1 LRSVLQFGESVI
13 EMTTVPTA
21 RSQLSELY
29 VRESAAIEQE
39 FSATGD
45 GRAALARRTALVDA
59 IVQRLWNEI
68 IVGSNPGSN
77 AGSSASPTTVD
88 PDGPKNFALVA
99 TGGFGRGWLFP
110 HSDIDL
116 LFLHA
121 GNSSESEFKDP
132 IRRFSQEL
140 WDLRLKLS
148 PATRNLAECE
158 RLDPNNVEFAIS
170 LLDCRYLAGDR
181 ELFSR
186 LREKAV
192 PRLVARDYQNL
203 IQNLAEITRARHH
216 KFGNTVFHL
225 EPNVKD
231 GPGGLRDYNVANW
244 LALISA
250 MEKLKVWPDEKTLL
264 PVSSRRAFDA
274 ALDFQMSVRCFLH
287 FRYGRH
293 DNTLIWEAQD
303 EAAARKIGA
312 SIGANDAEIAN
323 TADWMR
329 IYFGHVRSVH
339 RVCMQL
345 LEEIPAA
352 WSSLYRQFQGWRS
365 KVSSADFSVV
375 DGLIF
380 LQQPAGLRDPEI
392 LLRLFHFMAEH
403 GLKLSTT
410 TEYKVEQALP
420 ALAATPPRGAELWL
434 YLQETLVQPHAA
446 DALRAMNALRLLALL
461 LPELKGIEALVI
473 RDFYHRYTVDEH
485 SFLAIENLHRL
496 KESKSE
502 WDQRFAELQ
511 SELEQPELLYLA
523 LLLHDSG
530 KAVPSENHVELSL
543 QLTDSCAERLDLD
556 PVDRDTLRYLVA
568 SHLEMAAATRRDV
581 FDPANVKSF
590 AEKVGVPE
598 RLKMLCL
605 MTYADIKA
613 VNPEAMTPW
622 KADNLWQLYIA
633 CANYLS
639 RSADERV
646 HTADDGSSVAPS
658 SVAPSSLASS
668 NLAHLRSL
676 APVAG
681 KKINIFLEGL
691 PQRYLRIHGA
701 TDVLAHAEMATR
713 LGQDGVQLN
722 LKQVRHWYELTL
734 ITTDRPFL
742 FASVSGTLAAWGM
755 NIVKANAFSN
765 AAGIVVDTFYF
776 TDRFRTLEMNLQE
789 WERLK
794 KSIAAVVKGEADV
807 ARMLRDRL
815 KSEKG
820 NATKVKIATQI
831 EFDDGCSAS
840 STLVQVLTQDRP
852 GLLYRMCSLI
862 SKHECNIEIALI
874 ETEGQMAIDILY
886 LTSGGA
892 KLSAARQSALGQA
905 LRDELAAK

>member
-1 LRSVLQFGESVI
+1 MGTVATVRSE
-13 EMTTVPTA
+13 
-21 RSQLSELY
+21 LSDLY

-39 FSATGD
+39 FSLTSD
-45 GRAALARRTALVDA
+45 GRTALASRTALVDS
-59 IVQRLWNEI
+59 IVKRLWNEI
-68 IVGSNPGSN
+68 IVDPSGSKS
-77 AGSSASPTTVD
+77 D
-88 PDGPKNFALVA
+88 LEGPKDFALVA

-121 GNSSESEFKDP
+121 GGNSEIEYKDR
-132 IRRFSQEL
+132 IRSFSQEL

-148 PATRNLAECE
+148 PVTRSVAECE
-158 RLDPNNVEFAIS
+158 KLDANNVEFSIS

-181 ELFSR
+181 SPFTR
-186 LREKAV
+186 LREKGV
-192 PRLVARDYQNL
+192 PRLVSRECQNL
-203 IQNLAEITRARHH
+203 IQDLGEITRARHY

-250 MEKLKVWPDEKTLL
+250 MEKLEVWPDPETLL
-264 PVSSRRAFDA
+264 PVSSRRALEA

-287 FRYGRH
+287 FRHGRH
-293 DNTLIWEAQD
+293 DNTLTWEAQD
-303 EAAARKIGA
+303 EAAAKKIGT
-312 SIGANDAEIAN
+312 SDMEITNA
-323 TADWMR
+323 ADWMR
-329 IYFGHVRSVH
+329 VYFGHVRSVH
-339 RVCMQL
+339 RVCTQL

-365 KVSSADFSVV
+365 RVASDDFSVV

-380 LQQPAGLRDPEI
+380 LQNPGGLRDPEM
-392 LLRLFHFMAEH
+392 LLRLFYFMAEH

-410 TEYKVEQALP
+410 TEFKVEQALP
-420 ALAATPPRGAELWL
+420 ALAATPPKGAELWL

-446 DALRAMNALRLLALL
+446 DSLRAMNALRLLTLL
-461 LPELKGIEALVI
+461 LPELKGIEALVV

-485 SFLAIENLHRL
+485 SFLAIETLHRL

-502 WDQRFAELQ
+502 WDQRFAQVL
-511 SELEQPELLYLA
+511 SELEQPGLLYLA

-530 KAVPSENHVELSL
+530 KGVPHESHIELSV
-543 QLTDSCAERLDLD
+543 QLTDSCTERLDLD
-556 PVDRDTLRYLVA
+556 PVDRETVRYLVA
-568 SHLEMAAATRRDV
+568 NHLEMSAAMRRDV
-581 FDPANVKSF
+581 FDPANVKAF

-605 MTYADIKA
+605 LTYADIKA

-646 HTADDGSSVAPS
+646 HTGDDGPGTGRA
-658 SVAPSSLASS
+658 
-668 NLAHLRSL
+668 NLAHLHSL

-681 KKINIFLEGL
+681 KKINAFLEGL

-701 TDVLAHAEMATR
+701 SDVLAHSEMAAG
-713 LGQDGVQLN
+713 LGSEGVQLN
-722 LKQVRHWYELTL
+722 LKQVRQWYELT
-734 ITTDRPFL
+734 IVAPDRPFL
-742 FASVSGTLAAWGM
+742 FASISGALAAWGM

-765 AAGIVVDTFYF
+765 AAGMVVDTFYF

-794 KSIAAVVKGEADV
+794 KSIAAVIKGEADLV
-807 ARMLRDRL
+807 KMLRDRM
-815 KSEKG
+815 KSEKAS
-820 NATKVKIATQI
+820 ATKVKIATQV
-831 EFDDGCSAS
+831 EFDDQSSAH
-840 STLVQVLTQDRP
+840 STLLQVLTQDRP
-852 GLLYRMCSLI
+852 GLLYRMCSLV
-862 SKHECNIEIALI
+862 SKHDCNIEIALI
-874 ETEGQMAIDILY
+874 ETEGQMAIDVLY
-886 LTSGGA
+886 LTSGGT
-892 KLSAARQSALGQA
+892 KLDAQRQEALRQA
-905 LRDELAAK
+905 LRDELAGSKN

>member
-1 LRSVLQFGESVI
+1 
-13 EMTTVPTA
+13 MTTGAIV
-21 RSQLSELY
+21 RSELWDLY
-29 VRESAAIEQE
+29 GRESAAIEQE
-39 FSATGD
+39 FSVTGE
-45 GRAALARRTALVDA
+45 GRTALARRTALVDSM
-59 IVQRLWNEI
+59 VQRLWNEI
-68 IVGSNPGSN
+68 IVGSRPGSPSSST
-77 AGSSASPTTVD
+77 AG
-88 PDGPKNFALVA
+88 PDSPKNFALVA

-121 GNSSESEFKDP
+121 GSDSEAEFKDP

-140 WDLRLKLS
+140 WDLRLKIS

-158 RLDPNNVEFAIS
+158 KLDPANVEFAIS

-181 ELFSR
+181 ELFTR
-186 LREKAV
+186 LREKVV
-192 PRLVARDYQNL
+192 PRLVGRECQNL

-250 MEKLKVWPDEKTLL
+250 MEKLKVWPDPNTLL

-287 FRYGRH
+287 FRHGRH
-293 DNTLIWEAQD
+293 DNTLFWEAQD

-312 SIGANDAEIAN
+312 SLGANEADITNA
-323 TADWMR
+323 ADWMR

-339 RVCMQL
+339 RVCNQL

-365 KVSSADFSVV
+365 RVASDDFSVV

-380 LQQPAGLRDPEI
+380 LKQQSGGLRDPEM

-446 DALRAMNALRLLALL
+446 DALRSMNALRLLALL
-461 LPELKGIEALVI
+461 LPELKGIEALVV

-485 SFLAIENLHRL
+485 SFLAIESLHRL

-502 WDQRFAELQ
+502 WDQRFAELL

-530 KAVPSENHVELSL
+530 KSVPSENHVDLSL
-543 QLTDSCAERLDLD
+543 QLTDSCTERLDLD
-556 PVDRDTLRYLVA
+556 PVDRETVRYLVA
-568 SHLEMAAATRRDV
+568 SHLEMSAAMRRDV

-598 RLKMLCL
+598 RMKMQCL

-646 HTADDGSSVAPS
+646 HTGNDGSS
-658 SVAPSSLASS
+658 
-668 NLAHLRSL
+668 LAHLRSL

-681 KKINIFLEGL
+681 KKINVFLEGL

-701 TDVLAHAEMATR
+701 SDVLAHAEMAAR

-742 FASVSGTLAAWGM
+742 FASVSGALAAWGM

-765 AAGIVVDTFYF
+765 AAGMVVDTFYF

-794 KSIAAVVKGEADV
+794 QSIAAVVKGEADV

-815 KSEKG
+815 KSEKANG
-820 NATKVKIATQI
+820 TKVKIATQI
-831 EFDDGCSAS
+831 EFDDGCSAH
-840 STLVQVLTQDRP
+840 STLVQILTQDRP
-852 GLLYRMCSLI
+852 GLLYRMCSLV

-874 ETEGQMAIDILY
+874 ETEGQMAIDVLY
-886 LTSGGA
+886 LTSHGA
-892 KLSAARQSALGQA
+892 KLTADLQAALGRA